1 MKKGKIF
8 LVTYTIVIIISS
20 ISCKRY
26 LEIPPTGVLSNN
38 VLSTKAGVDGLL
50 VGAYSLLRGY
60 NPAVPNDGVRQWTQ
74 AASNW
79 IYGSVVA
86 DDAHKGSVSYD
97 QPEIAS
103 MESYNTTPVNTY
115 LNDKWIS
122 LYAGVQ
128 RSNDVLRI
136 LPLVKDGSLTTEQA
150 KQIDAEAH
158 FLRGFYLL
166 ELAKMYRNV
175 PFIDEKVT
183 YSAGNGNVANTDPIW
198 PKIEADF
205 KIAIAALP
213 NAQAQPGR
221 ANLWAAKSFLAK
233 TYMFQHKYTDANLV
247 LKDIITNGVTAS
259 GVKYSLGNYAD
270 NFNPSTK
277 NGAESVFAV
286 QFTVH
291 DGGNGLNGN
300 SGDLLNFPAG
310 GPATCCGFFQPSFSF
325 VNAFK
330 TDAITGL
337 PLFDTYNN
345 ADLKN
350 DQGLV
355 SSDPF
360 VPTTETVDSRLD
372 WTVGRRGIPYLDW
385 GIHPGKSY
393 ITTQDE
399 GGPYSPIKNVY
410 YNAQQAATSD
420 NGGGWAPG
428 QASSNN
434 YNVIRFAD
442 VILWAAECEVEI
454 GSLAQAETYV
464 NLVRARAANPAGWV
478 HTYIDNATPT
488 KGFTNIP
495 AAKYTVGLY
504 SGQFTVKGQAYARE
518 AVRFERRLEFG
529 MEGHRFFDLQR
540 YDNGTGYMADV
551 LNAYIQHELK
561 VPKFNPVI
569 FVGATFKKGKTE
581 IYPIPQIQIDLSNGG
596 GAQVLKQ
603 NPNY

>member
-1 MKKGKIF
+1 MKKRKIF
-8 LVTYTIVIIISS
+8 LITCTIAIIISS

-74 AASNW
+74 ATSNW

-128 RSNDVLRI
+128 RSNDVLRV

-158 FLRGFYLL
+158 FLRGFYLF
-166 ELAKMYRNV
+166 ELAKMYRNI

-183 YSAGNGNVANTDPIW
+183 YSAGNGNVANTEPIW

-259 GVKYSLGNYAD
+259 GVKYSLGKYSD
-270 NFNPSTK
+270 NFNPSAK
-277 NGAESVFAV
+277 NGSESVFAV

-330 TDAITGL
+330 TDALTGL

-350 DQGLV
+350 DQGIV

-360 VPTTETVDSRLD
+360 TPTTDAVDSRLD

-454 GSLAQAETYV
+454 GSLAQAETYI
-464 NLVRARAANPAGWV
+464 NFVRARAADKTGWV
-478 HTYIDNATPT
+478 HTYIDNANPT
-488 KGFTNIP
+488 KGFTNI
-495 AAKYTVGLY
+495 AAANYKVGLY
-504 SGQFTVKGQAYARE
+504 SGQFTAKGQAYARE
-518 AVRFERRLEFG
+518 AVRFERRLELG

-581 IYPIPQIQIDLSNGG
+581 IYPIPQIQLDLSNAGG
-596 GAQVLKQ
+596 KQVLKQ

>member
-1 MKKGKIF
+1 MKKNSIF
-8 LVTYTIVIIISS
+8 FVCCILTTITIG
-20 ISCKRY
+20 ISCKRE
-26 LEIPPTGVLSNN
+26 LVIPPTGVLSNE
-38 VLSTKAGVDGLL
+38 VLATKAGVDGLL

-79 IYGSVVA
+79 IYGSVVG

-103 MESYNTTPVNTY
+103 MESFNTTPVNTY

-128 RSNDVLRI
+128 RANDVLRI
-136 LPLVKDGSLTTEQA
+136 LPLVKDGSLTDDQS
-150 KQIDAEAH
+150 KQIKAEAR

-166 ELAKMYRNV
+166 ELAKMYKNI
-175 PFIDEKVT
+175 PYIDEAVT
-183 YSAGNGNVANTDPIW
+183 YSAGNGNVANTESIW

-205 KIAIAALP
+205 SAAIAVLP
-213 NAQAQPGR
+213 PSQPQPGR
-221 ANLWAAKSFLAK
+221 VNVWAAKSFLAK
-233 TYMFQHKYTDANLV
+233 TYMFQHKYTEANV
-247 LKDIITNGVTAS
+247 ILKDVITNGVNTS
-259 GVKYSLGNYAD
+259 GVKYQLGHYAD

-277 NGAESVFAV
+277 NGSESVFAV

-291 DGGNGLNGN
+291 DGANGLNGN

-330 TDAITGL
+330 TDAATGL

-360 VPTTETVDSRLD
+360 IATTEPVDGRLD

-434 YNVIRFAD
+434 YNVMRFAD

-454 GSLAQAETYV
+454 GSLSQAETYV
-464 NLVRARAANPAGWV
+464 NLVRARAADPTGWV
-478 HTYIDNATPT
+478 HTYIDNNNPT
-488 KGFTNIP
+488 KGFTNI
-495 AAKYTVGLY
+495 AAANYKTGLY
-504 SGQFTVKGQAYARE
+504 NGQFSAKGQAYARE

-540 YDNGTGYMADV
+540 YDNGTGYMNDV
-551 LNAYIQHELK
+551 LNAYIQHELN

-569 FVGATFKKGKTE
+569 FLGATFKKGKTE
-581 IYPIPQIQIDLSNGG
+581 IYPIPQIQIDLSNVGG
-596 GAQVLKQ
+596 KPNLIQ

>member
-8 LVTYTIVIIISS
+8 LITYTIALIISS

-128 RSNDVLRI
+128 RSNDVLRV

-158 FLRGFYLL
+158 FLRGFYLF
-166 ELAKMYRNV
+166 ELAKMYRNI

-183 YSAGNGNVANTDPIW
+183 YSAGNGNVANTEPIW

-259 GVKYSLGNYAD
+259 GVKYSLGKYSD
-270 NFNPSTK
+270 NFNPSAK
-277 NGAESVFAV
+277 NGSESVFAV

-330 TDAITGL
+330 TDAVTGL

-350 DQGLV
+350 DQGIV

-360 VPTTETVDSRLD
+360 TPTTDAVDSRLD

-454 GSLAQAETYV
+454 GSLAQAETYI
-464 NLVRARAANPAGWV
+464 NFVRARAADKTGWV
-478 HTYIDNATPT
+478 HTYIDNANPT
-488 KGFTNIP
+488 KGFTNI
-495 AAKYTVGLY
+495 AAANYKVGLY
-504 SGQFTVKGQAYARE
+504 SGQFTAKGQAYARE
-518 AVRFERRLEFG
+518 AVRFERRLELG

-581 IYPIPQIQIDLSNGG
+581 IYPIPQIQLDLSNAGG
-596 GAQVLKQ
+596 KQVLKQ

>member
-1 MKKGKIF
+1 MKKNYIIYGS
-8 LVTYTIVIIISS
+8 IVIAFVAIV
-20 ISCKRY
+20 ISCKRN
-26 LEIPPTGVLSNN
+26 LEIPPSGVLSNS
-38 VLSTKAGVDGLL
+38 VLATKSGVDGLL
-50 VGAYSLLRGY
+50 IGAYSLLRGY

-86 DDAHKGSVSYD
+86 DEAHKGSVSYD

-103 MESYNTTPVNTY
+103 MLSYNTTAVNTY
-115 LNDKWIS
+115 LNDKWVS

-128 RSNDVLRI
+128 RANDVLRI
-136 LPLVKDGSLTTEQA
+136 LPLVKDGSLTPDQS
-150 KQIDAEAH
+150 QQVGAEAR
-158 FLRGFYLL
+158 FLRGFFLL
-166 ELAKMYRNV
+166 EAAKIFRNV
-175 PFIDEKVT
+175 PFIDET
-183 YSAGNGNVANTDPIW
+183 INYSAGNGNVTNTEPIW

-205 KIAIAALP
+205 QAAISVLP
-213 NAQAQPGR
+213 NVQAEPGR
-221 ANLWAAKSFLAK
+221 VNLWAAKAFLAK
-233 TYMFQHKYTDANLV
+233 TYMFEHKFTEANIL
-247 LKDIITNGVTAS
+247 LKDIIANGVTSS
-259 GVKYSLGNYAD
+259 GMKYNLEHYAD

-277 NGAESVFAV
+277 NGSESVFAV

-300 SGDLLNFPAG
+300 SGDILNFPAG

-330 TDAITGL
+330 TDPVTGL
-337 PLFDTYNN
+337 PLFDSYNTT
-345 ADLKN
+345 DLKN
-350 DQGLV
+350 DQGLT

-360 VPTTETVDSRLD
+360 TPTTDPVDSRLD

-385 GIHPGKSY
+385 GIHPGKSW

-410 YNAQQAATSD
+410 YNAEKATTSD

-434 YNVIRFAD
+434 YNVIRFSD
-442 VILWAAECEVEI
+442 VLLWAAECEVEI
-454 GSLAQAETYV
+454 GSLSQAEIYV
-464 NLVRARAANPAGWV
+464 NMVRARAADPTGWV
-478 HTYIDNATPT
+478 HTYIDNNDPT

-495 AAKYTVGLY
+495 AANYKVGLY
-504 SGQFTVKGQAYARE
+504 TGQFSAKGQDYARE
-518 AVRFERRLEFG
+518 AVRFERRLELG

-540 YDNGTGYMADV
+540 YDNGTGYMEKV
-551 LNAYIQHELK
+551 LDSYIQHELN

-569 FVGATFKKGKTE
+569 YKGATFKKGKNE
-581 IYPIPQIQIDLSNGG
+581 IYPIPQIQIDLSVVGNSP
-596 GAQVLKQ
+596 VLKQ

>member
-1 MKKGKIF
+1 MKKNYIIYGS
-8 LVTYTIVIIISS
+8 IVIAFVAIV
-20 ISCKRY
+20 ISCKRN
-26 LEIPPTGVLSNN
+26 LEIPPSGVLSNS
-38 VLSTKAGVDGLL
+38 VLATKSGVDGLL
-50 VGAYSLLRGY
+50 IGAYSLLRGY

-86 DDAHKGSVSYD
+86 DEAHKGSVSYD

-103 MESYNTTPVNTY
+103 MLSYNTTAVNTY
-115 LNDKWIS
+115 LNDKWVS

-128 RSNDVLRI
+128 RANDVLRI
-136 LPLVKDGSLTTEQA
+136 LPLVKDGSLTPDQS
-150 KQIDAEAH
+150 QQVGAEAR
-158 FLRGFYLL
+158 FLRGFFLL
-166 ELAKMYRNV
+166 EAAKIFRNV
-175 PFIDEKVT
+175 PFIDET
-183 YSAGNGNVANTDPIW
+183 INYSAGNGNVTNTEPIW

-205 KIAIAALP
+205 QAAISVLP
-213 NAQAQPGR
+213 NVQAEPGR
-221 ANLWAAKSFLAK
+221 VNLWAAKAFLAK
-233 TYMFQHKYTDANLV
+233 TYMFEHKFTEANIL
-247 LKDIITNGVTAS
+247 LKDIIANGVTSS
-259 GVKYSLGNYAD
+259 GMKYNLEHYAD

-277 NGAESVFAV
+277 NGSESVFAV

-300 SGDLLNFPAG
+300 SGDILNFPAG

-330 TDAITGL
+330 TDPVTGL
-337 PLFDTYNN
+337 PLFDSYNTT
-345 ADLKN
+345 DLKN
-350 DQGLV
+350 DQGLT

-360 VPTTETVDSRLD
+360 TPTTDPVDSRLD

-385 GIHPGKSY
+385 GIHPGKSW

-410 YNAQQAATSD
+410 YNAEKATTSD

-434 YNVIRFAD
+434 YNVIRFSD
-442 VILWAAECEVEI
+442 VLLWAAECEVEI
-454 GSLAQAETYV
+454 GSLSQAEIYV
-464 NLVRARAANPAGWV
+464 NMVRARAADPTGWV
-478 HTYIDNATPT
+478 HTYIDNNDPT

-495 AAKYTVGLY
+495 AANYKVGLY
-504 SGQFTVKGQAYARE
+504 TGQFSAKGQDYARE
-518 AVRFERRLEFG
+518 AVRFERRLELG

-540 YDNGTGYMADV
+540 YDNGTGYMEKV
-551 LNAYIQHELK
+551 LDSYIQHELN

-569 FVGATFKKGKTE
+569 YKGATFKKGKNE
-581 IYPIPQIQIDLSNGG
+581 IYPIPQIQIDLSVVGNSP
-596 GAQVLKQ
+596 VLKQ
-603 NPNY
+603 NANY